1 VTNPEASPERDLDLA
16 VRVARDDEAAFN
28 ELVRKYQH
36 SVFNTIHRYVGDRS
50 VADDIA
56 QEVFVIVWNKAGTF
70 KGKSSFATWLYRI
83 VVNQCL
89 QFRRRRQR
97 RPAAVSID
105 AMDAESPPD
114 ALQVGDGREQAER
127 TAAVRQAL
135 AELPDRQRIALVL
148 SHYEG
153 RTYSEIAEMMGTSV
167 PSVESLIFRAKDE
180 LRRRLI
186 GLRSGQ

>member
-1 VTNPEASPERDLDLA
+1 VTNPEASPERDLDLI
-16 VRVARDDEAAFN
+16 VRVASGDEAAFD
-28 ELVRKYQH
+28 ELVHKYQR
-36 SVFNTIHRYVGDRS
+36 SVINTIHRYVGEYDA
-50 VADDIA
+50 ADDIA

-70 KGKSSFATWLYRI
+70 KGRSSFSTWLYRI

-97 RPAAVSID
+97 RPSAVSID
-105 AMDAESPPD
+105 AIDADNPPE
-114 ALQVGDGREQAER
+114 ALQVAEDREQAER

-153 RTYSEIAEMMGTSV
+153 HTYSKIAEMMGTSV

-180 LRRRLI
+180 LRRKLI
-186 GLRSGQ
+186 GLRSA

>member
-1 VTNPEASPERDLDLA
+1 VTSPDALSERDLDLV
-16 VRVARDDEAAFN
+16 VRVARGDEAAFD
-28 ELVRKYQH
+28 ELVRKHQY

-50 VADDIA
+50 AADDIA

-97 RPAAVSID
+97 RPAAISID

-153 RTYSEIAEMMGTSV
+153 HTYSEIAEMMGTSV

-180 LRRRLI
+180 LRRKLI
-186 GLRSGQ
+186 RLRSGQ

>member
-1 VTNPEASPERDLDLA
+1 MTSPEASPERDLDLA
-16 VRVARDDEAAFN
+16 VRIARGDEAAFD

-50 VADDIA
+50 AADDIA

-70 KGKSSFATWLYRI
+70 KGKSSLSTWLYRI

-105 AMDAESPPD
+105 ALDADNPPD

-135 AELPDRQRIALVL
+135 AELPDRQRIALIL
-148 SHYEG
+148 SHYEE
-153 RTYSEIAEMMGTSV
+153 RTYREIADIMETSV
-167 PSVESLIFRAKDE
+167 GSVESLIFRAKE
-180 LRRRLI
+180 
-186 GLRSGQ
+186 GLRVELSGEVKR

>member
-1 VTNPEASPERDLDLA
+1 MTNPEASLERDLDLA
-16 VRVARDDEAAFN
+16 VRVARGDETAFD

-50 VADDIA
+50 AADDIA

-70 KGKSSFATWLYRI
+70 KGKSSFSTWLYRI

-105 AMDAESPPD
+105 AIDSDNPPD
-114 ALQVGDGREQAER
+114 ALQVAEDREQAER

-135 AELPDRQRIALVL
+135 VELPDRRRIALVL
-148 SHYEG
+148 SHYDG
-153 RTYSEIAEMMGTSV
+153 HTYSEIAEMMGTSV

-180 LRRRLI
+180 LRRKLI
-186 GLRSGQ
+186 GFRSAQ

>member
-1 VTNPEASPERDLDLA
+1 MTSPDASPERDLDLA
-16 VRVARDDEAAFN
+16 ARVARGDEAAFD
-28 ELVRKYQH
+28 ELVQKYQR
-36 SVFNTIHRYVGDRS
+36 SVINTIHRYVGEYDA
-50 VADDIA
+50 ADDIA

-70 KGKSSFATWLYRI
+70 RGRSSFSTWLYRI

-153 RTYSEIAEMMGTSV
+153 HTYHEIAAMMGTSV

-180 LRRRLI
+180 LRKKLGDRR
-186 GLRSGQ
+186 

>member
-1 VTNPEASPERDLDLA
+1 VTSPAVSPEGDLDLA
-16 VRVARDDEAAFN
+16 VRVAQGDEAAFD
-28 ELVRKYQH
+28 ELVHKYQR
-36 SVFNTIHRYVGDRS
+36 SVINTVHRYVGEYDA
-50 VADDIA
+50 ADDIA

-70 KGKSSFATWLYRI
+70 KGRSSFSTWLYRI

-105 AMDAESPPD
+105 AMDAETPPD
-114 ALQVGDGREQAER
+114 ALQVGDGRDQAER

-153 RTYSEIAEMMGTSV
+153 HTYSEIAEMMGTSV

-180 LRRRLI
+180 LRRKLI
-186 GLRSGQ
+186 GLRSAY

>member
-1 VTNPEASPERDLDLA
+1 VTNTEASPERDLDLA
-16 VRVARDDEAAFN
+16 VRVARGDEAAFD

-50 VADDIA
+50 AADDIA

-70 KGKSSFATWLYRI
+70 KGKSSFSTWLYRI

-105 AMDAESPPD
+105 AIDADNPPE
-114 ALQVGDGREQAER
+114 ALQVAEDREQAER

-153 RTYSEIAEMMGTSV
+153 HTYSEIAEMMGTSV

-180 LRRRLI
+180 LRRKLL
-186 GLRSGQ
+186 GLRSGS

>member
-1 VTNPEASPERDLDLA
+1 MTDQGAPADRDLKLVA
-16 VRVARDDEAAFN
+16 QVARGDEAAFE
-28 ELVRKYQH
+28 ELVGRHQH

-50 VADDIA
+50 AADDIA

-105 AMDAESPPD
+105 ALDAESPPD

-135 AELPDRQRIALVL
+135 AELPDRQRIALLL
-148 SHYEG
+148 SHYQG
-153 RTYSEIAEMMGTSV
+153 HAYSEIAEMMGTSV

-180 LRRRLI
+180 LRRKLI

>member
-1 VTNPEASPERDLDLA
+1 VTNPEASPERDLDLI
-16 VRVARDDEAAFN
+16 VRVANGDEAAFE
-28 ELVRKYQH
+28 ELVGRHQH
-36 SVFNTIHRYVGDRS
+36 SVFNTIHRYVGDRNA
-50 VADDIA
+50 ADDIA

-70 KGKSSFATWLYRI
+70 KGRSSLATWLYRI

-105 AMDAESPPD
+105 AMDAETPPD

-127 TAAVRQAL
+127 TAAVRQVL

-148 SHYEG
+148 SHYDG
-153 RTYSEIAEMMGTSV
+153 HTYSEIAEMMGTSV

-180 LRRRLI
+180 LRRKLI
-186 GLRSGQ
+186 GLRSGS